1 VKRFIQF
8 CPKLT
13 KRPSGLKL
21 SFETSKKWKERKN
34 NREGL
39 SLVFDLPFSSSLS
52 KTERER
58 ERDCHW
64 NFFFGVGWA
73 EQVTMCFFAEIS
85 FLFWSSVEISQK
97 CSLLLKC
104 LFGGFIQVCNY
115 KNRIVL
121 KWYSETFIIVFFP
134 LVFLIWVTKSGSCV
148 YLAYDISVDEKFL
161 LAPLQLFS
169 EWNSLSLSLSN
180 TLAHSHTFAL
190 EIRVQK
196 KTGKNGRLGERERE
210 TAQVSF

>member
-1 VKRFIQF
+1 
-8 CPKLT
+8 
-13 KRPSGLKL
+13 
-21 SFETSKKWKERKN
+21 
-34 NREGL
+34 
-39 SLVFDLPFSSSLS
+39 
-52 KTERER
+52 
-58 ERDCHW
+58 
-64 NFFFGVGWA
+64 
-73 EQVTMCFFAEIS
+73 
-85 FLFWSSVEISQK
+85 
-97 CSLLLKC
+97 LLKC